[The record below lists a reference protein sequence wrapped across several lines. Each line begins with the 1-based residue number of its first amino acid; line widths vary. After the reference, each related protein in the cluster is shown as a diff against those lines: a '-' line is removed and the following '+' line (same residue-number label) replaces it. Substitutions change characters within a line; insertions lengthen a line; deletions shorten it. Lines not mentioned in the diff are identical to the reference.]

1 MRVVRQGLVLA
12 LASLALLC
20 TPASSFAVHA
30 GKMVRAQA
38 GHVRPPGRVVMAAP
52 MQQALLAGAFFDT
65 PFTAWLLPLGGLLP
79 SSPARRTIVSIATLA
94 VLAVFKLG
102 SSMLPTRNGAKPDA
116 PTALPDAEAKAGK
129 LLPLRIAIAI
139 AMAAPMQQAL
149 LAGAFFDTPFT
160 AWLLPLGGLLPSS
173 PARRTIV
180 SIATLAV
187 LAVFKLGS
195 SILPTRNGAKP
206 DAPTALPDAE
216 AKVGKV
222 VPLRISPLK
231 QKTSAAPVE
240 ELTLEPFVALG
251 AAFAGV
257 AADSAAAVA
266 SATFTLISG
275 DEEASST

>member
-1 MRVVRQGLVLA
+1 MRNLGLLIHRSSSLLPETMRVVRQGLVLA

-38 GHVRPPGRVVMAAP
+38 GHVRPPGRVV
-52 MQQALLAGAFFDT
+52 
-65 PFTAWLLPLGGLLP
+65 
-79 SSPARRTIVSIATLA
+79 
-94 VLAVFKLG
+94 
-102 SSMLPTRNGAKPDA
+102 
-116 PTALPDAEAKAGK
+116 
-129 LLPLRIAIAI
+129 
-139 AMAAPMQQAL
+139 MAAPMQQAL